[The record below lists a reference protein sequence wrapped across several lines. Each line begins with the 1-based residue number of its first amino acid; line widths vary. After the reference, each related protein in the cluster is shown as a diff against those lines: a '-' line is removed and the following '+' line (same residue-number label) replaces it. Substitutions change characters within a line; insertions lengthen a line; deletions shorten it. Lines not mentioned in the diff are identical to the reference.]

1 LLATLGLHAL
11 HAFSPLR
18 VEYDSTEYLV
28 MAAWIRDGHGIPAD
42 AAFPPGLPLLLA
54 GLDSV
59 DLLRSGTVVLVN
71 LAFLAAGLLA
81 VASVLRRD
89 LGFSRAG
96 ALAVCTA
103 TLLSFLIVR
112 TAARPLSDIPFF
124 GLAWGSVALAS
135 ASRRRQ
141 SHALFAGAVALALA
155 ATAVRTI
162 GFALLPTLLVA
173 VPTRRRWTLVAVCLA
188 SAVVLAVAGPTR
200 YVSEAVEEWRDGPF
214 AVFATHLWDLA
225 RALGEVGINAP
236 QGRVPDALA
245 SIYPAV
251 GMLLLVPVAAGA
263 WLLRNRAPVAI
274 AFLASITAVLFV
286 WPFVDARLLLPVVPL
301 LIVCAVE
308 AVGIGVRARRS
319 VLLAG
324 AAWCTVFV
332 ACSIAVFA
340 VSLRMTFSGDRFP
353 EVYNPY
359 LRETYRV
366 AWGTAEAGPHS
377 GVEPRALWALRRY
390 EPRAIGDPGPT
401 PRP

>member
-1 LLATLGLHAL
+1 
-11 HAFSPLR
+11 
-18 VEYDSTEYLV
+18 
-28 MAAWIRDGHGIPAD
+28 
-42 AAFPPGLPLLLA
+42 
-54 GLDSV
+54 
-59 DLLRSGTVVLVN
+59 
-71 LAFLAAGLLA
+71 
-81 VASVLRRD
+81 
-89 LGFSRAG
+89 
-96 ALAVCTA
+96 
-103 TLLSFLIVR
+103 
-112 TAARPLSDIPFF
+112 
-124 GLAWGSVALAS
+124 
-135 ASRRRQ
+135 
-141 SHALFAGAVALALA
+141 
-155 ATAVRTI
+155 
-162 GFALLPTLLVA
+162 
-173 VPTRRRWTLVAVCLA
+173 
-188 SAVVLAVAGPTR
+188 
-200 YVSEAVEEWRDGPF
+200 
-214 AVFATHLWDLA
+214 
-225 RALGEVGINAP
+225 
-236 QGRVPDALA
+236 
-245 SIYPAV
+245 
-251 GMLLLVPVAAGA
+251 
-263 WLLRNRAPVAI
+263 
-274 AFLASITAVLFV
+274 VLFV